1 VGRVGSSVTN
11 RRFRAVLREGLTV
24 VNLFTKPDPVR
35 LVAGGPE
42 VVMATGAI
50 VLVTCDLF

>member
-1 VGRVGSSVTN
+1 
-11 RRFRAVLREGLTV
+11 

-42 VVMATGAI
+42 VVMPTGAI
-50 VLVTCDLF
+50 VLVTYDLF